1 MKKVVTGNLNMN
13 ESEKYYGFYRGIV
26 QYNIDDM
33 KLGRIK
39 VRVPAVNMGDGIEK
53 EKDFKGLPWAIPGI
67 FFGAAYD
74 MGNFIV
80 PMVGTAV
87 LVAFEAGDKNHPIYF
102 GGLPSVG
109 GKGSTMV
116 ELKDGKHPDFMSGA
130 WTAPTDG
137 DAPKDVYEQGR
148 TNEQDITRN
157 VIYKSSKGHTIYMD
171 DTDGKESLTIV
182 DRIGQMIKF
191 YSPVSVAKNKGNAA
205 RRGIRRASSLDQLK
219 EADGVGDAKIVIMS
233 GDSLIKVTPDKI
245 IIKSPVVS
253 INPPGETKSYL

>member
-1 MKKVVTGNLNMN
+1 MKVSSVPGVND
-13 ESEKYYGFYRGIV
+13 SEKLYGFFRGRV
-26 QYNIDDM
+26 EYNKDAL
-33 KLGRIK
+33 KLGRVQ
-39 VRVPAVNMGDGIEK
+39 VRVPTIHGDNDTGVK
-53 EKDFKGLPWAIPGI
+53 TSTLPWAIPGI

-80 PMVGTAV
+80 PHVGTIV
-87 LVAFEAGDKNHPIYF
+87 LVAFEAGDKSNPIYF
-102 GGLPSVG
+102 GGIPSVG
-109 GKGSTMV
+109 GKGKVMNHLGDV
-116 ELKDGKHPDFMSGA
+116 KDTHPDFMSGA

-137 DAPKDVYEQGR
+137 DAPKDIYEQGR

-205 RRGIRRASSLDQLK
+205 RRGIRRASSLDQMK

-253 INPPGETKSYL
+253 INPPGETKNYL